1 MLPRFPIGT
10 ASHTNVS
17 RCGALVKW
25 HERAAA
31 WHKMGTEAC
40 DKGREKVPSGDYWI
54 ELAASENTLFALLPI
69 MRMVPTTMTRMT
81 ASMTAYSAMSCPWSS
96 DQSLDRRGR
105 DILFTNLSGIYRG

>member
-1 MLPRFPIGT
+1 VIR
-10 ASHTNVS
+10 
-17 RCGALVKW
+17 
-25 HERAAA
+25 
-31 WHKMGTEAC
+31 
-40 DKGREKVPSGDYWI
+40 DGREVPSDDYWI

-105 DILFTNLSGIYRG
+105 DILFTNLSGIYRR